1 MPAVAVIRRR
11 LVLFIFNRF
20 KGYLDGI
27 TNPQQ
32 GNSITRVLYEK
43 GSIYGVEMKFFDTL
57 RTGNGESNLLCKN

>member
-27 TNPQQ
+27 SNPKQ
-32 GNSITRVLYEK
+32 GNIIARVLYEK
-43 GSIYGVEMKFFDTL
+43 GSIYRVGIKSSDTL
-57 RTGNGESNLLCKN
+57 RTGKGESNLLCKN